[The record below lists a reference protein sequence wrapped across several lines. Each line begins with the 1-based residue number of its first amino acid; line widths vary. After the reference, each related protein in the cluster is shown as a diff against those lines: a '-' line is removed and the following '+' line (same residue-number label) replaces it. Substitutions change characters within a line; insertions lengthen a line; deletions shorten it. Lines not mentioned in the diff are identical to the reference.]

1 MQQKWC
7 EPERASHG
15 KDEADGDLNKA
26 LCMSLRRGGKES
38 QKRQNDRIHC
48 V

>member
-7 EPERASHG
+7 ETEPVASHG

-26 LCMSLRRGGKES
+26 LCMSLRCGGKES
-38 QKRQNDRIHC
+38 QKRQNDRIH
-48 V
+48 